1 MDWYFASSRRR
12 ASSSSS
18 ASSRMNRE
26 SVSGMDCRY
35 VVDGM
40 QVRVRDLRLGRR
52 EGLKRPG

>member
-18 ASSRMNRE
+18 ANSRMKKE
-26 SVSGMDCRY
+26 SVSGTECRY
-35 VVDGM
+35 VVDGIH
-40 QVRVRDLRLGRR
+40 VRVRDLRLGRR